1 MNAAI
6 IRELIEDFITPKT
19 GLIALGVVLIIASY
33 ALGLSHG
40 ETPREVMCGEDIAQV
55 AKLQGELSDSQARS
69 HASNQR
75 AQLECVKR
83 EQDVCAERMD
93 TYRERLTAL
102 RCKIC
107 EAGATP

>member
-1 MNAAI
+1 MNFAI
-6 IRELIEDFITPKT
+6 IRDLLEDLITPKT
-19 GLIALGVVLIIASY
+19 GLIALGVVLVLASY

-40 ETPREVMCGEDIAQV
+40 EIPREVMCKADILQV
-55 AKLQGELSDSQARS
+55 TKLQGELSDLQARS
-69 HASNQR
+69 HAGNQR

-93 TYRERLTAL
+93 VYRERLTAL

-107 EAGATP
+107 EAGKAP

>member
-1 MNAAI
+1 MNTEV
-6 IRELIEDFITPKT
+6 IRQLIEDFITPKT
-19 GLIALGVVLIIASY
+19 ALIALAAVLILLSY
-33 ALGLSHG
+33 VLGLSHG
-40 ETPREVMCGEDIAQV
+40 ETPREVMCSADIAEV
-55 AKLQGELSDSQARS
+55 SKLQGKLSDALARS
-69 HASNQR
+69 HATNQR

-107 EAGATP
+107 EAGAKP